1 MHGVFSRWEAIVGRD
16 VGQHVTPESYA
27 DGRLV
32 VRTDST
38 AWATQM
44 KLLAPDVVRRLN
56 EVLGDETV
64 RVIDVDGPR
73 GSVLEAR
80 APAGQGPR
88 ARGTP
93 TAEPADGLPAAA
105 LNAPAAVWGLE
116 RPPSTGCPARF
127 RASERTFSGRI
138 PPIPGQHA

>member
-1 MHGVFSRWEAIVGRD
+1 MHGVFSRWEAIVGRE
-16 VGQHVTPESYA
+16 VGQHVTPESFA

-64 RVIDVDGPR
+64 QVIDVDGPR
-73 GSVLEAR
+73 GPVVEAGS
-80 APAGQGPR
+80 AAGQGPR
-88 ARGTP
+88 SARHLRLSDPQTGQE
-93 TAEPADGLPAAA
+93 AM
-105 LNAPAAVWGLE
+105 
-116 RPPSTGCPARF
+116 STGASGKWSTTSNPAE
-127 RASERTFSGRI
+127 SL
-138 PPIPGQHA
+138 P